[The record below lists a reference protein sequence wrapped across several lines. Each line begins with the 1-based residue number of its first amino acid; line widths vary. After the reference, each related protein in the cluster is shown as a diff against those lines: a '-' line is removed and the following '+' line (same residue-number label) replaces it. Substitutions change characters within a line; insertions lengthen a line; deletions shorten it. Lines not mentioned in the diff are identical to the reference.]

1 MKTLIITILI
11 TIFNTFAQDLS
22 KNDIKEVLLLQTEN
36 KEYVEV
42 TSEILYQKYLDK
54 QHFSF
59 SSLATSTALSSTSG
73 ISLGFHESYTF
84 GYKYSNWL
92 PEFMSD
98 WYEWRPETDAVF
110 GKVFTFQKVFRDLD
124 YATDRAAWNSWKKT
138 WNVREF
144 WSWSTLGAFTSHF
157 IVKNTFATFIRDRMK
172 HDNWVYSW
180 KAEFIFGAQL
190 TDIFNE
196 LIY

>member
-1 MKTLIITILI
+1 MKIFLFILI
-11 TIFNTFAQDLS
+11 LS
-22 KNDIKEVLLLQTEN
+22 VNLFSQQLTKEQIKEVLFLQYDN
-36 KEYVEV
+36 KEYVEAN
-42 TSEILYQKYLDK
+42 SEILYQKYIDS

-59 SSLATSTALSSTSG
+59 SSLATSTALSSISG

-98 WYEWRPETDAVF
+98 WYKWRPETDAVF

-124 YATDRAAWNSWKKT
+124 YATDRASWNSWKKT
-138 WNVREF
+138 WNVKYF
-144 WSWSTLGAFTSHF
+144 WSWQTLGAFTSHF
-157 IVKNTFATFIRDRMK
+157 LVKNTFATFVRDRMK
-172 HDNWVYSW
+172 HDSFTYSW
-180 KAEFIFGAQL
+180 QVELIFGNQL
-190 TDIFNE
+190 IDIFNE